1 MQPVVEL
8 RAVTKRYGNFVAV
21 DALSLTIPER
31 QIFGLL
37 GPNGAG
43 KTSTIRMMIG
53 ITSPDSGAVRLF
65 GEPFVRAALRKI
77 GYLPEERG
85 LYRRMT
91 VQANLAFLGQL
102 SGLSAGEAIERA
114 RSWAAR
120 LQIEGWL
127 GRKVEELSKGMQQK
141 IQFIAAILHDPALIV
156 MDEPFGGLDPANSMQ
171 LKDVLVDLR
180 AAGKTIVFST
190 HRMDRVE
197 KLCDSI
203 CLVDRGRVVLEGGLA
218 EIKASY
224 GRRFVQIDFEG
235 DGAFLSESNL
245 IESFNHYG
253 NHAEMRLKAGA
264 DSQELLRAAMAR
276 LRVRRFQV
284 MEPSLEQVFIDRVGR
299 RDE

>member
-8 RAVTKRYGNFVAV
+8 RTVRKCFENFVAV
-21 DALSLTIPER
+21 DDLSLTIPAG

-53 ITSPDSGAVRLF
+53 ITSPDSGVVRVF
-65 GEPFVRAALRKI
+65 GQPFVRAALRKI

-102 SGLSAGEAIERA
+102 AGLSADQAIQRG
-114 RSWAAR
+114 RSWAER
-120 LQIEGWL
+120 LGIEGWL
-127 GRKVEELSKGMQQK
+127 PRKVEELSKGMQQK
-141 IQFIAAILHDPALIV
+141 IQFIAAILHDPVLIV
-156 MDEPFGGLDPANSMQ
+156 MDEPFSGLDPANSVQ

-180 AAGKTIVFST
+180 AGGKTIIFST
-190 HRMDRVE
+190 HRMDQVE

-203 CLVDRGRVVLEGGLA
+203 CLIDRGKVVLEGGLA

-224 GRRFVQIDFEG
+224 GRRFVQLDYEG
-235 DGAFLSESNL
+235 DGGYLADSPL
-245 IESFNHYG
+245 IETFNHYG
-253 NHAEMRLKAGA
+253 NHIEMRLKTGA
-264 DSQELLRAAMAR
+264 DSQELLRNAMAR
-276 LRVRRFQV
+276 LKVRRFQV
-284 MEPSLEQVFIDRVGR
+284 MAPSLEQVFMDRVGR